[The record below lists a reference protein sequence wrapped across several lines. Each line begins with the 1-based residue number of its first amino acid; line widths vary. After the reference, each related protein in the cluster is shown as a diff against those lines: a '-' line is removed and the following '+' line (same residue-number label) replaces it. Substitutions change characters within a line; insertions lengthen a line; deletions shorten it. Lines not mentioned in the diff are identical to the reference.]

1 MAAAPERNHAAC
13 DKTHHPHSILPPMKI
28 LPFLAALPALSLIA
42 CQQKPKPKPQSTS
55 PVTAEQASAIAKVA
69 AQEAF
74 QALSAELAAAMQQGG
89 PVAAIPVC
97 SDKAGS
103 LVAEVA
109 SKHQLEMVRLS
120 DKPRNANQQ
129 ANGAD
134 ADVLEAF
141 FATIKNGE
149 TPKPAVELIKDGRAT
164 VRLPIVIAN
173 PLCLQCHGTEQEIQ
187 AETLTTLKAHYPNDK
202 ATGYKIND
210 LRGIWKIKVPASA
223 AR

>member
-1 MAAAPERNHAAC
+1 M
-13 DKTHHPHSILPPMKI
+13 KT
-28 LPFLAALPALSLIA
+28 LPFLATLPLLALIA
-42 CQQKPKPKPQSTS
+42 CQQKPKPQTSS

-74 QALSAELAAAMQQGG
+74 QALSTELAAAMQQGG

-97 SDKAGS
+97 SDQAGS
-103 LVAEVA
+103 LVAGVA

-120 DKPRNANQQ
+120 NKPRNPNQQ
-129 ANGAD
+129 ASGTD
-134 ADVLEAF
+134 ADVLETF
-141 FATIKNGE
+141 LATIQNGE
-149 TPKPAVELIKDGRAT
+149 TPKPDVELKEDGSAT

-210 LRGIWKIKVPASA
+210 LRGIWKIKVPAP
-223 AR
+223 